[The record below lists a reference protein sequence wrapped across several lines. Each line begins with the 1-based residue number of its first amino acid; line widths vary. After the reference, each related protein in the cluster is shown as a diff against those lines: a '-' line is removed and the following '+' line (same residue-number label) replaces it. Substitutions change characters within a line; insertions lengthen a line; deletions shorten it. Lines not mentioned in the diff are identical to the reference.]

1 MKKLLSF
8 SAHDPDLFFC
18 RTATGVEAD
27 AFIKS
32 RNGGPSLFFE
42 VKQSDKPHAKDVRH
56 LKKYVSNDE
65 NAIGILINTGDSVE
79 QMDQRIWAVP
89 AAWMFAMAG

>member
-18 RTATGVEAD
+18 RTATGVETD

-32 RNGGPSLFFE
+32 RNGSPSLFFE